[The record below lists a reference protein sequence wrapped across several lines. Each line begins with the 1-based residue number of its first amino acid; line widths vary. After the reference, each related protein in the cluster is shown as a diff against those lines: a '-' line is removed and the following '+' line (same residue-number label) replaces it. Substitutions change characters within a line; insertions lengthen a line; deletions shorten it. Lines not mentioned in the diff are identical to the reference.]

1 VRLLSFRTKSA
12 PRRRIEQYVAGCP
25 RARAAKNRYAEVVG
39 NLRYRGVRVD
49 PYSVPGVTQ
58 SATTPRKQRNLI
70 IPLRVGRTV
79 MFLYFGRHPA
89 LTAVDRIAR
98 RAVQRAR

>member
-1 VRLLSFRTKSA
+1 
-12 PRRRIEQYVAGCP
+12 
-25 RARAAKNRYAEVVG
+25 VVG

-58 SATTPRKQRNLI
+58 SATTPREQRNLI